1 MKPFTQE
8 QQQEAVRIIK
18 GFANHVSN
26 SLNEH
31 LDLTDSAKRFANSL
45 ETKYY
50 IVIFQ
55 EGTKIHYIEQKGVS
69 SIYVE
74 NAKVFKTIDEA
85 EFFMDKCGF
94 DNDKKYILIE
104 D

>member
-1 MKPFTQE
+1 MKPLTIE
-8 QQQEAVRIIK
+8 QQQEAIRIIK
-18 GFANHVSN
+18 GFANHVN
-26 SLNEH
+26 NKLNDH
-31 LDLTDSAKRFANSL
+31 INLTDSAKRFANSL

-50 IVIFQ
+50 IVRFQ
-55 EGTKIHYIEQKGVS
+55 EGTRIHYIEQKGVS
-69 SIYVE
+69 SVYVE
-74 NAKVFKTIDEA
+74 NARVFKTIDEA